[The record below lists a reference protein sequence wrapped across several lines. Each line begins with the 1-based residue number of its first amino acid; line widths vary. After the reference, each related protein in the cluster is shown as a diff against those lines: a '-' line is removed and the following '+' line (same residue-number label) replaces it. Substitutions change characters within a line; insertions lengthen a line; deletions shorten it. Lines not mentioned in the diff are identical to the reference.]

1 MTMPP
6 ERQRED
12 ILEAYWQDLM
22 HLRELGL
29 IRIVPEGVKITP
41 LGRNVFLQDRRLQ
54 NGDYNLM
61 EAS

>member
-1 MTMPP
+1 MTTPP

-12 ILEAYWQDLM
+12 ILEAYWQDLK

-29 IRIVPEGVKITP
+29 IRIVPEGVIITP
-41 LGRNVFLQDRRLQ
+41 LGINCFLQDRKSQ
-54 NGDYNLM
+54 NGDYNPM